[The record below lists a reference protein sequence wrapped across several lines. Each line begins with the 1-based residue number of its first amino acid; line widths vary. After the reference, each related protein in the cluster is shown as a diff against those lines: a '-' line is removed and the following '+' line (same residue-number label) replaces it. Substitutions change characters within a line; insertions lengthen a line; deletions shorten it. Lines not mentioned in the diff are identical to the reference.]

1 MNYFAHLFL
10 AQPNAESCFGN
21 LLGDFRKNVNVH
33 ALPEAVQKGLEN
45 HYLVGRYTDA
55 HPLTISSKQLFS
67 KQRRRFAGIAI
78 DVLYDHFLIKH
89 WATYSTQSL
98 DSFKQGVFNHLLAQH
113 QYMPERMQNT
123 VSHMVKHDW
132 FAQYESLTG
141 IERALDNIA
150 KRIRFKN
157 SFHGAMQEI
166 EPVLS
171 QLEAHF
177 LHFFPELLDHVKQN
191 AIEQLSTNTVN
202 TESVID

>member
-21 LLGDFRKNVNVH
+21 LLGDFRKNVDVN
-33 ALPEAVQKGLEN
+33 ALPEAVQKGIEN
-45 HYLVGRYTDA
+45 HYLVDRYTDA

-89 WATYSTQSL
+89 WTSYSTQPL
-98 DSFKQGVFNHLLAQH
+98 DNFKQDVFNHLLSQQ
-113 QYMPERMQNT
+113 QYMPERMQKT

-157 SFHGAMQEI
+157 GFHGCMQEI
-166 EPVLS
+166 DFHLS
-171 QLEAHF
+171 TIEERF
-177 LHFFPELLDHVKQN
+177 LVFFPELISHVKDT
-191 AIEQLSTNTVN
+191 AIEHHSQ
-202 TESVID
+202 

>member
-21 LLGDFRKNVNVH
+21 LLGDFRKNVDVN

-45 HYLVGRYTDA
+45 HYLVDRYTDA

-113 QYMPERMQNT
+113 QNMPERMQNT
-123 VSHMVKHDW
+123 VNHMVKHDW
-132 FAQYESLTG
+132 FAQYESLNG

-157 SFHGAMQEI
+157 SFHGTMEEI
-166 EPVLS
+166 DCHLS
-171 QLEAHF
+171 TIEERF
-177 LHFFPELLDHVKQN
+177 LVFFPELISHVRET
-191 AIEQLSTNTVN
+191 AIEHQSP
-202 TESVID
+202 

>member
-21 LLGDFRKNVNVH
+21 LLGDFRKNVDVN

-45 HYLVGRYTDA
+45 HYLVDRYTDA

-67 KQRRRFAGIAI
+67 KQRRRFSGIAI

-98 DSFKQGVFNHLLAQH
+98 DNFKQGVFNHLLAQH

-132 FAQYESLTG
+132 FAQYESLNG

-150 KRIRFKN
+150 KRIRFEN
-157 SFHGAMQEI
+157 NFRGSMQEI
-166 EPVLS
+166 DCHLS
-171 QLEAHF
+171 TLEDRF
-177 LHFFPELLDHVKQN
+177 LAFFPELISHVELT
-191 AIEQLSTNTVN
+191 AIEHPPQ
-202 TESVID
+202 